1 MDTYVRSNITYHW
14 KKHIGQFRS
23 APGLGKFQSQVLRE
37 VPPPPSIQAGSSL
50 GCFIN
55 DTLQKKKMQY
65 QYAPLTG
72 VYKPDMKEFFS

>member
-1 MDTYVRSNITYHW
+1 MQIKIKMEIEIFFSRSTQEHNPSNGGCLSAVRAAMYYLA
-14 KKHIGQFRS
+14 RS
-23 APGLGKFQSQVLRE
+23 HLCAV
-37 VPPPPSIQAGSSL
+37 

-55 DTLQKKKMQY
+55 YTLQKKKMQY